1 MDIALICPALTYA
14 TRADT
19 YASVRERVMINL
31 LSVNTYAT
39 MAQDYIAQFDK
50 DKCKD
55 IVTKLEGHLSD
66 RREVLGK
73 LDDMAT
79 ASGSDNAWNRY
90 ESADEAYAYGQ
101 ELKAL
106 LEDYLADNLEYD
118 DLTIDLEDIVNK
130 SGRELMYRLER
141 AQW

>member
-1 MDIALICPALTYA
+1 
-14 TRADT
+14 
-19 YASVRERVMINL
+19 MINL

>member
-1 MDIALICPALTYA
+1 
-14 TRADT
+14 
-19 YASVRERVMINL
+19 MIDL
-31 LSVNTYAT
+31 LSVNTYAS
-39 MAQDYIAQFDK
+39 MAKEYIAQFNK
-50 DKCKD
+50 DKCSE
-55 IVTKLEGHLSD
+55 IVTALEGKLSD

-73 LDDMAT
+73 LDDIAT

-101 ELKAL
+101 ELKSL

-130 SGRELMYRLER
+130 SGREIMYRLER
-141 AQW
+141 AQWEWNS